1 MKIIELQAEN
11 VKHLKVVNIKPDGSV
26 VVIGGD
32 NEAGK
37 SSVLDSIM
45 YALGGQSTIPV
56 KPIRNGQKK
65 AQITLDLG
73 DIEVVRTFTAKGT
86 KLVVKNKDGAAYGSP
101 QAMLDELTGNLTF
114 DPLAFSRL
122 DSKKRLET
130 LKKVLGL
137 DFTDLD
143 TEYKKA
149 FSDRQDVNRRGKEL
163 KIQFDA
169 IEDSKDVPDEELSV
183 SDMLEELS
191 KGLKR
196 NSTIEEVIAQQNRDQ
211 EELSTTLKQIRQ
223 LNKKATELADQ
234 IKAKEGTLAK
244 QEKCDT
250 TKLEVDVKSA
260 EVTNKKVR
268 DKKAKDKLGQELKD
282 LRKKSG
288 ELSTKLET
296 INKDKETQLSETKFP
311 IKKLSFDEDGVIFDG
326 IPFDQ
331 CSTAQQIKVSV
342 AMGLVMNPKLRVLL
356 IREGSLLDAKNLE
369 MIAKMAKRADAQIWI
384 ERVSKG
390 EECSVI
396 IEDGSVV
403 EEAVASGKS

>member
-1 MKIIELQAEN
+1 MKIVELQAEN

-45 YALGGQSTIPV
+45 YALGGQSTIPI

-73 DIEVVRTFTAKGT
+73 DIEVVRTFTAKGS
-86 KLVVKNKDGAAYGSP
+86 KLVVKNKDGVTYGSP

-114 DPLAFSRL
+114 DPLEFTRL
-122 DSKKRLET
+122 DSKKKLET
-130 LKKVLGL
+130 LKQVLGL
-137 DFTDLD
+137 DFTDID
-143 TEYKKA
+143 AEYKKA
-149 FSDRQDVNRRGKEL
+149 FSDRQDINRRGKEL

-169 IEDSKDVPDEELSV
+169 IEDNKDVPDAELSV
-183 SDMLEELS
+183 SDMSKQLS
-191 KGLKR
+191 KTIACNSLIREAGTKR
-196 NSTIEEVIAQQNRDQ
+196 DREQ
-211 EELSTTLKQIRQ
+211 EELSATLKQIRQ
-223 LNKKATELADQ
+223 LNKKANELADAV
-234 IKAKEGTLAK
+234 KVGELFLEKEK
-244 QEKCDT
+244 KCDT
-250 TKLEVDVKSA
+250 SKIEAAIQNA

-296 INKDKETQLSETKFP
+296 INKDKEAQLSKAKFP
-311 IKKLSFDEDGVIFDG
+311 IKKLSFDEDGVLFDG

-356 IREGSLLDAKNLE
+356 IREGSLLDEKNLE
-369 MIAKMAKRADAQIWI
+369 MIAKMARKADAQIWI

-390 EECSVI
+390 KECSVI
-396 IEDGSVV
+396 IEDGSVL
-403 EEAVASGKS
+403 EEAVTSGKS